1 MASITTQI
9 AKRFWPEV
17 TSLPDEVQGNGIANV
32 LTVLYA
38 TPLAIVG
45 LIWLAAST
53 DVSLFFREWRM
64 FAILTVLILLLERIS
79 FFVTIETGRGRYAN
93 SEGSLDTVILW
104 VGVFIYGPTA
114 IWIMIIGAIIE
125 HIIIVSR
132 TTSKGELWNATRNLT
147 VGISCL
153 SLGILISLEI
163 YKFLGG
169 SFPLAGLSVNLIYPA
184 IIALV
189 VYFIVNLLIWSGFI
203 LSILFHRQRI
213 ISEGSRTPILRLILM
228 AIAIPNLVTPISI
241 IIAGLYIQDGIFL
254 FFFMVV
260 GVILVAILARR
271 LSLEAEDN
279 RQRARQLEKL
289 ERLGEEIIGSPFDA
303 SSLPNLLEETV
314 PAMFAG
320 RVMIWVLDDQ
330 VLLRYPPEWEF
341 DIAPVNGWLKGQT
354 GPHGIIQRTQLPW
367 DQAHKSQRPIV
378 ITPIY
383 DHENN
388 ETIGGIYLEVRPFVQ
403 PMTLRTLANLYPA
416 VMSLSSLI
424 ASTLYQAE
432 RYAQTLEY
440 QKISQELALAGR
452 IQASFL
458 PSRMPDL
465 PGWQLAV
472 ALLPARATSGDF
484 FDFVPLSNGRLG
496 IVIADV
502 VDKGIGPALY
512 MALSR
517 TLIRTFAVQ
526 YEERPDL
533 VLAET
538 NRRILSDARANLFVT
553 IFYAVLDHATGTLTY
568 CNAGHNPPVLISL
581 EGEGGI
587 TNLDKTGIPI
597 GIDEEAVWELRKYQ
611 VLQGDVLI
619 MFTDGVTEAQN
630 GDGEFFDEDLL
641 IDAALTH
648 FGRPAHEIQVAILE
662 SLQNFVSDTP
672 QVDDITLMVLARDRT
687 DEIPH
692 SEEIAHET
700 ELKQLPAVNWGR
712 GRGWGIF
719 ST

>member
-1 MASITTQI
+1 MASISMQI
-9 AKRFWPEV
+9 AKRLWPEV
-17 TSLPDEVQGNGIANV
+17 TTLPDEVQTNGIANV

-38 TPLAIVG
+38 APLAALG
-45 LIWLAAST
+45 LVWLALST
-53 DVSLFFREWRM
+53 DLSLFLREWRM
-64 FAILTVLILLLERIS
+64 FVLLAGLMFLLERIS

-104 VGVFIYGPTA
+104 AGVLLFGPTA
-114 IWIMIIGAIIE
+114 IWIMVIGSFIE
-125 HIIIVSR
+125 HLMVISR
-132 TTSKGELWNATRNLT
+132 TNSKGERWNAARNLT
-147 VGISCL
+147 VGIACL
-153 SLGILISLEI
+153 SLGILIAIEI
-163 YKFLGG
+163 YQVLGG
-169 SFPLAGLSVNLIYPA
+169 VIPLAGLDVTAIIPA
-184 IIALV
+184 IAALII
-189 VYFIVNLLIWSGFI
+189 YFMINLLIWSGFI
-203 LSILFHRQRI
+203 LYILFNRQSL
-213 ISEGSRTPILRLILM
+213 ISDMSRTPILRLILM

-241 IIAGLYIQDGIFL
+241 IIAGLYVQHGILLFL
-254 FFFMVV
+254 FMVV

-289 ERLGEEIIGSPFDA
+289 ERLGEAIIGAPFDA
-303 SSLPNLLEETV
+303 SSLPSLLEETV
-314 PAMFAG
+314 PAMFPG
-320 RVMIWVLDDQ
+320 RVIIWVLDDQ
-330 VLLRYPPEWEF
+330 ILLRYPPEWDV
-341 DIAPVNGWLKGQT
+341 DIEMVNGWIKGQT
-354 GPHGIIQRTQLPW
+354 RPFGITQRSNLPW
-367 DQAHKSQRPIV
+367 DQTQKALRPIV
-378 ITPIY
+378 IAPIY
-383 DHENN
+383 DNGNDEN
-388 ETIGGIYLEVRPFVQ
+388 IGGIFVELRPFVQ
-403 PMTLRTLANLYPA
+403 PMSLRNLENLFPA
-416 VMSLSSLI
+416 ALSLSSLI
-424 ASTLYQAE
+424 ASTLHQAE

-440 QKISQELALAGR
+440 QKITQELTLAGR

-484 FDFVPLSNGRLG
+484 FDFIPLSNGRLG

-526 YEERPDL
+526 YEDRPDL
-533 VLAET
+533 VLAAT

-553 IFYAVLDHATGTLTY
+553 IFYAVLDPVTGMFTY
-568 CNAGHNPPVLISL
+568 CNAGHNPPMLISL
-581 EGEGGI
+581 EGEGGL

-597 GIDEEAVWELRKYQ
+597 GIDEEAAWEFHTCQ
-611 VLQGDVLI
+611 VYPGDVLV

-630 GDGEFFDEDLL
+630 EDDEFFDEDLL
-641 IDAALTH
+641 VDATLSN
-648 FGRPAHEIQVAILE
+648 FGRPAHEIQVGILE
-662 SLQNFVSDTP
+662 ALQNFVGDTP
-672 QVDDITLMVLARDRT
+672 QVDDITLMVLARDRV
-687 DEIPH
+687 DERQQVPDI
-692 SEEIAHET
+692 SHEA